1 MSFIEEPHLTRSRQR
16 FRLLVSN
23 CDKLTKLVLEM
34 VNSYKDGGLN
44 RQEFFRDIRDHKK
57 IDVSVLDKQFL
68 EELENSAGILY
79 MRGEYR
85 LNMNRLLMLINM
97 FLKEIEHFDKDR
109 ADELRKN
116 VNQINLK
123 IDTLTGETTEV
134 AKAAKTKLPEY
145 EEIEKEE
152 IIQEPV
158 IVWEKAGLEPV
169 DKALTTYI
177 KEYDKLSLA
186 QISSVL
192 GIPENEVRKRLSYL
206 LDQGILVGKIQD
218 EYFLREAV
226 SVIPTPTELVKA
238 EAATEITKI
247 AKVTPTAEV
256 TVKPPAI
263 KGIEKPLVEE
273 AISIKPVQELKVEGS
288 EVIKTPIEK
297 PVVEEP
303 AVKEP
308 MVEEPVVEEPVVEE
322 PVVEEPVVEEP
333 VVEKRVVAEHI
344 ESSVAREAAVET
356 PVIETVEAAP
366 PEEVTYTSKEVKEI
380 YKRVKLFIEMVSQ
393 VLEMVVVPEKPGFD
407 KKALYKLI
415 YDYYFLPIDG
425 SFDVEPFKELEKE
438 GVVHVE
444 ENWIRFDLDKSL
456 SLFKN
461 KYIPGIRKVKKG
473 TASKLEKALDEHIEQ
488 MINNLLKSRA

>member
-1 MSFIEEPHLTRSRQR
+1 VELTFVSFIEEPHLTRSRQR
-16 FRLLVSN
+16 FRLLASN
-23 CDKLTKLVLEM
+23 CDKLIKSVLEV

-44 RQEFFRDIRDHKK
+44 RQEFFRDIRDRQK
-57 IDVSVLDKQFL
+57 IDVGVLDKEFL

-97 FLKEIEHFDKDR
+97 FLKEIERVDKDR

-134 AKAAKTKLPEY
+134 AKTAKTKLPEY

-152 IIQEPV
+152 IIQEPAV
-158 IVWEKAGLEPV
+158 VGEKAGLEPV

-177 KEYDKLSLA
+177 KEYDKLSLV

-192 GIPENEVRKRLSYL
+192 GISENEVKKRLSYL
-206 LDQGILVGKIQD
+206 LEQGILVGKIQD

-226 SVIPTPTELVKA
+226 SVIPTPAELVKA
-238 EAATEITKI
+238 EAVTEVTKITKE
-247 AKVTPTAEV
+247 AVKPTEEV

-263 KGIEKPLVEE
+263 KSIETPVVEE
-273 AISIKPVQELKVEGS
+273 AIAKKPVLKEL
-288 EVIKTPIEK
+288 EVEK
-297 PVVEEP
+297 PEVL
-303 AVKEP
+303 KTT
-308 MVEEPVVEEPVVEE
+308 VEEPVVEEPVVEE

-333 VVEKRVVAEHI
+333 VVVERI
-344 ESSVAREAAVET
+344 ESVVTKEAAVET
-356 PVIETVEAAP
+356 PMVETAEVAP
-366 PEEVTYTSKEVKEI
+366 PEEVTYTPKEIKEI
-380 YKRVKLFIEMVSQ
+380 YKRMKLFIEMVSQ
-393 VLEMVVVPEKPGFD
+393 VLEMVVVPDKPGFD
-407 KKALYKLI
+407 RKALYKLI

-425 SFDVEPFKELEKE
+425 SFDVEPFKELAKE
-438 GVVHVE
+438 GVVQVE
-444 ENWIRFDLDKSL
+444 ENWIRIDLDKSL

-461 KYIPGIRKVKKG
+461 KYLPGIRKVKKR
-473 TASKLEKALDEHIEQ
+473 TASKLEKALDENIEQ
-488 MINNLLKSRA
+488 MINNLLKTSA

>member
-16 FRLLVSN
+16 FRLLASN
-23 CDKLTKLVLEM
+23 CDKLIKLVLEV

-44 RQEFFRDIRDHKK
+44 RQEFFRDIRDRQK
-57 IDVSVLDKQFL
+57 INVGGLDKQFL

-123 IDTLTGETTEV
+123 INTLTGETTEV

-152 IIQEPV
+152 TIQEPV
-158 IVWEKAGLEPV
+158 IVGEKAGLEPV

-177 KEYDKLSLA
+177 KEYDKLSLV
-186 QISSVL
+186 QIASVL
-192 GIPENEVRKRLSYL
+192 GIPENEVKKRLSYL
-206 LDQGILVGKIQD
+206 LDQGILIGKIQD

-226 SVIPTPTELVKA
+226 SVIPTPTELAKA

-247 AKVTPTAEV
+247 KVTPTAEV
-256 TVKPPAI
+256 TMKPPEI
-263 KGIEKPLVEE
+263 KGIEKPVVEE
-273 AISIKPVQELKVEGS
+273 AISIKQVQELKVEGP
-288 EVIKTPIEK
+288 EVIKTTI
-297 PVVEEP
+297 
-303 AVKEP
+303 
-308 MVEEPVVEEPVVEE
+308 EEPVVEEPVVKEPVVVKPVVEERVVAE
-322 PVVEEPVVEEP
+322 PVVEE
-333 VVEKRVVAEHI
+333 RVVAEHI
-344 ESSVAREAAVET
+344 ESPVAREVAVET
-356 PVIETVEAAP
+356 PVIKTVEVAP

-380 YKRVKLFIEMVSQ
+380 YKRMKLFIEMVSQ

-407 KKALYKLI
+407 RKALYKLI

-438 GVVHVE
+438 GVVRVE
-444 ENWIRFDLDKSL
+444 ENWIRIDLDKSL

-461 KYIPGIRKVKKG
+461 KYIPGIRKVKRR
-473 TASKLEKALDEHIEQ
+473 TASKLEKALDENIEQ
-488 MINNLLKSRA
+488 MINNLLESRA